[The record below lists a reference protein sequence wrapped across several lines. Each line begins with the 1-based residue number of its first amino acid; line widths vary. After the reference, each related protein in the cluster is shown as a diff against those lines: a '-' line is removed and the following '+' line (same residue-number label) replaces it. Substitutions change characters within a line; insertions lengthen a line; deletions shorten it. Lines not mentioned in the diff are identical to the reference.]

1 MQADQIDYIPQQVE
15 VSWLDLPLAAS
26 PWPVQLV
33 IISLLAALGAC
44 MVWKLIV
51 WQRSSVGL
59 EFKRDIWPV
68 LKQNPMAVALWC
80 LGIYGMF
87 TFIAVTLLGRFA

>member
-1 MQADQIDYIPQQVE
+1 MPEI
-15 VSWLDLPLAAS
+15 SWFKLPLASS
-26 PWPVQLV
+26 PWPVQLLV
-33 IISLLAALGAC
+33 ISLLAAVGAI

-51 WQRSSVGL
+51 WQRRSVGL

-80 LGIYGMF
+80 LGIYAMF
-87 TFIAVTLLGRFA
+87 TYIAVSLLGRFA